1 MFDYD
6 LTAKYAE
13 PSNKAYYKIKELL
26 KQIPRIVA
34 SVRDIRDFLVMFH
47 TYMAIYC
54 FCCNTIYFFIS
65 PPLNNI

>member
-13 PSNKAYYKIKELL
+13 PFNKAYYKIKELL

-34 SVRDIRDFLVMFH
+34 SVRDICDFLVMSH
-47 TYMAIYC
+47 TCMAIYC
-54 FCCNTIYFFIS
+54 FCCNTIYFFHFA
-65 PPLNNI
+65 PP